1 MEKTVLGVWQLNE
14 TAELEKLVIEKDGS
28 IAAPEGKYVVMT
40 VDGVSVTPSEGI
52 YRGRIVL
59 SVKDEVAHTFV
70 RLDEKFPCRFQTAV
84 YIKNG
89 KYMENASIR
98 AAVQKGEINGEKAE
112 GVHIKSKRPDYSGFI
127 IEGGRYEINGIKAE
141 LEGYGEDSEG
151 NGAAILVLGDAKV
164 AINNADIRAKGP
176 MRAALC
182 AFDNAD
188 VELNDC
194 FLSVD
199 GPDLAPAD
207 LELMKKLDRHWMPP
221 WQIGLRGTARTTS
234 IDDSVTVRYNN
245 CRLVARN
252 WGVLSVDD
260 ASPRSRMFAR
270 NSVFEVTGDN
280 GYGCF
285 SINCDAPDNY
295 QLSEKF
301 GSFNTFYNCRFFVP
315 TYLMYLSVAKSGA
328 EFTDKTIVYSK
339 RYGVYIFRNS
349 GGLLKIN
356 GGTEFYTGQAAIVVK
371 GSSSKIEVD
380 NAKFNSADGAIL
392 QLMDCDDPGHLFNE
406 FRIPAGEIDEK
417 DPARD
422 LTAADPLEDVF
433 MTVSNTEISGNF
445 FNATTNLLFKRQPN
459 PEDCPEVPPNF
470 KKVRGI
476 RGNDL
481 QGAKNL
487 DLKLT
492 NVKLTGIISSA
503 LGRYKEGLT
512 VINES
517 NCEEMSNITC
527 TPAEPVNNGII
538 LTMDGKSVWNVTE
551 TSYITKLVLEEGA
564 VINGAK
570 LYVDGAETKLVP
582 GTYTGTIKL
591 KVK

>member
-1 MEKTVLGVWQLNE
+1 MEKTVSGVWQLNE
-14 TAELEKLVIEKDGS
+14 NTELEKLVIEKGGS

-40 VDGVSVTPSEGI
+40 VDGVSVIPSEGV
-52 YRGRIVL
+52 YRGLVVL

-70 RLDEKFPCRFQTAV
+70 RLDEDIPCRFQTAV
-84 YIKNG
+84 YINNG
-89 KYMENASIR
+89 KYMENASTR

-112 GVHIKSKRPDYSGFI
+112 GVRIRSRLPDYNGII
-127 IEGGRYEINGIKAE
+127 IEGGRYEINNIKAE
-141 LEGYGEDSEG
+141 LEGYGDDTEG
-151 NGAAILVLGDAKV
+151 NGAAIMAYGDAKV
-164 AINNADIRAKGP
+164 AINNADIRTKGP
-176 MRAALC
+176 LRSTLC
-182 AFDNAD
+182 VFENAE

-199 GPDLAPAD
+199 GPDLTPAD
-207 LELMKKLDRHWMPP
+207 VELMKKLERPWIPP
-221 WQIGLRGTARTTS
+221 WQIGLRGSARTTS

-245 CRLVARN
+245 CRLTARN

-260 ASPRSRMFAR
+260 ASPGSRIFAR
-270 NSVFEVTGDN
+270 NSIFEVTGDN

-285 SINCDAPDNY
+285 SINCDAPENY
-295 QLSEKF
+295 QLSKEF

-328 EFTDKTIVYSK
+328 EFTDKTMVYSK

-356 GGTEFYTGQAAIVVK
+356 GETEFYTGEAAIVIK

-380 NAKFNSADGAIL
+380 NAKFNSADGTIL

-406 FRIPAGEIDEK
+406 FRIPVGEIDEK
-417 DPARD
+417 DTARD
-422 LTAADPLEDVF
+422 LTTADPLEDVF

-445 FNATTNLLFKRQPN
+445 FNATTNLLFKRQPD
-459 PEDCPEVPPNF
+459 PKDCTEVPPNF

-487 DLKLT
+487 DLKLS

-527 TPAEPVNNGII
+527 APAEPVNNGII
-538 LTMDGKSVWNVTE
+538 LTLEKGSVWNVTE
-551 TSYITKLVLEEGA
+551 TSYLTKLVLEQDA

-570 LYVDGAETKLVP
+570 LYVNGAETKLIP

-591 KVK
+591 EVK